1 MTTEAQ
7 PQVDAAEV
15 FSCLGRIEGRQA
27 QMNERFADMNTRLDR
42 LEAAQA
48 RLLYWVLEI
57 GAAVLASVW
66 IGNLTG

>member
-1 MTTEAQ
+1 
-7 PQVDAAEV
+7 
-15 FSCLGRIEGRQA
+15 
-27 QMNERFADMNTRLDR
+27 MNERFADMNTRLDR